1 MSAKNFANET
11 LGAIPLYGATQLLRG
26 GNPQPRHSVRTRQ
39 HEDGHRPAVQLSPT
53 IIDVLKISPVPDVLA
68 APESLIRHVHA
79 GAATVVHSATLGL
92 AHRSAEREG
101 GM

>member
-1 MSAKNFANET
+1 MSAKNFPNET
-11 LGAIPLYGATQLLRG
+11 LGAIPLHGAAQLLRG

-68 APESLIRHVHA
+68 APESLIRHVHQ
-79 GAATVVHSATLGL
+79 GAATVSARRDAGVCPP
-92 AHRSAEREG
+92 
-101 GM
+101 